1 MKHKE
6 REYVQAAGAIGG
18 GHFRKLFLHIL
29 PNVTHIVIINTSLQF
44 QFAIKS
50 EVILSYLGL
59 GVQGEPSW
67 GTMIDD
73 AKLELS
79 RGVWWQLAGATTAM
93 FLVVLAFNLL
103 GDALRDSLDPWVR
116 EHNEKIIR
124 KAHSEGLLMSEFREY
139 LKKYLESPEVRS
151 YFGNQKIVLFG
162 KSMTA
167 IDLPFLNRDLGWDF
181 MRKYFHHRNLD
192 LSGIGYSLIDLG
204 LLPMGMDSGSNL
216 MNYLNMGEVAHTALE
231 DAKNTA
237 IMYLKLLDKFE
248 TKKS

>member
-1 MKHKE
+1 MKYLSIDLE
-6 REYVQAAGAIGG
+6 ATGLAENCQ
-18 GHFRKLFLHIL
+18 
-29 PNVTHIVIINTSLQF
+29 IIE
-44 QFAIKS
+44 FAMIPFDTQLKRL
-50 EVILSYLGL
+50 E
-59 GVQGEPSW
+59 EP
-67 GTMIDD
+67 
-73 AKLELS
+73 LS
-79 RGVWWQLAGATTAM
+79 RSVYIHCPS
-93 FLVVLAFNLL
+93 FE
-103 GDALRDSLDPWVR
+103 DLRDSLDPWVR

-124 KAHSEGLLMSEFREY
+124 KAHSEGLLMSEFKEY

-204 LLPMGMDSGSNL
+204 LLPLGMDSGSNL

-237 IMYLKLLDKFE
+237 IMYLKILDKFE
-248 TKKS
+248 TKKG

>member
-1 MKHKE
+1 MK
-6 REYVQAAGAIGG
+6 Y
-18 GHFRKLFLHIL
+18 
-29 PNVTHIVIINTSLQF
+29 
-44 QFAIKS
+44 
-50 EVILSYLGL
+50 LSIDLEATGL
-59 GVQGEPSW
+59 GENCQIIEFAMIPFDTQLKRLEDSLARSVYIHCPSFE
-67 GTMIDD
+67 D
-73 AKLELS
+73 
-79 RGVWWQLAGATTAM
+79 
-93 FLVVLAFNLL
+93 
-103 GDALRDSLDPWVR
+103 LRDTLDPWVR

-124 KAHSEGLLMSEFREY
+124 KAHSEGLMMSEFKEFLR
-139 LKKYLESPEVRS
+139 KYLESPEVRS

-167 IDLPFLNRDLGWDF
+167 IDLPFMNRDLGWDF

-204 LLPMGMDSGSNL
+204 MLPMGMDSGSNM

-248 TKKS
+248 IKK